1 MRHLQDFV
9 LRISLVFRR
18 CSVFARNTKD
28 PLVLGSQDLAVLSS
42 AGTAVKLRVPGR
54 GVPLAPIPL
63 ASRRSIPAVGL
74 LEVVR
79 FFSIH
84 TGKLRKGFFSAN
96 GLRAYLHQ

>member
-42 AGTAVKLRVPGR
+42 AGTAVKLPGR